1 MRRNRMRSVTIDAED
16 EEDFIQQYEKSKSR
30 LSQLNFKKNEI
41 QEKIPEDEDDDL
53 GYQKKK
59 KSNFITNDSEEGD
72 YSDLG
77 ALNNDDDEELLGVDY
92 ENDDIIKDEE
102 DIIIKKENSDE
113 KGIEVLVTYLKNTI
127 SYELKNMD
135 FKGNTLIFN
144 KNKNIMSMSGN
155 AIDDLNIPELIDNIL
170 AENDN
175 EYIKP
180 TEGNNNSLRD
190 YIFQN
195 IESDSTLKIMVMSNN
210 KNTKKSFM
218 NKFFEIKK
226 DLKKNDNINEIK
238 ENENDEIDLD
248 EPLEI
253 RKKQIKLFNKTV
265 SLQIF
270 DTSDEFHQ
278 KSNTIS
284 DIYYQKVSAFFIFI
298 ESSNHNTKKYLDFIF
313 EKINKYINN
322 KTVVIFGVNM
332 LFKKDCTI
340 DGDNLREYSNEKDVL
355 YIPININNF
364 DLKNCIINNLFN
376 LILIKGIDHK
386 INIDHKRKGS
396 KDRRLGGIKNKLKDK
411 ICNDSN
417 EKNNKY
423 DLTKMNIPS
432 SLGYKKKY
440 RIKHVNAFDIED
452 DYDKKNKRK
461 LSIDI

>member
-1 MRRNRMRSVTIDAED
+1 MRSVTIDAED

-423 DLTKMNIPS
+423 DLTKMNVPS